1 VKRLS
6 YVVLGL
12 SITSSWGNGHATT
25 YRGLLKALAARGHRV
40 LFLERD
46 VEYYASNRDLPS
58 PPYATTELY
67 RDLPDLGRRFTAAV
81 KNADVVIVGSFVPE
95 GARVATWVLGTARGV
110 TAFYDIDTPVT
121 LAALEQGGA
130 PYLAP
135 ELVPRFD
142 LYLSFTGGP
151 TLDRLE
157 QRFRARRA
165 RPLYCSVDPEEH
177 RPIDGEA
184 GAARRW
190 DLGYLGTYD
199 EDRQRGLT
207 HLLLAPARRDGARRF
222 VVAGPQYPASIA
234 WPANVERLDHVA
246 PCDHRAFYG
255 AQRFTLNLTR
265 QRMLEAGFSPS
276 VRLFEAAACGVPVIS
291 DRWPGLAD
299 FFEPGREI
307 LVADRAE
314 DVRRILA
321 TTSEAERDA
330 VGARARARVLAEH
343 TGAHRAATLD
353 RYVREVAGHPGI
365 EEVSVSAPEIID
377 P

>member
-1 VKRLS
+1 MKRLS
-6 YVVLGL
+6 YVFLGL

-25 YRGLLKALAARGHRV
+25 YRGLLEALAARGHRI

-46 VEYYASNRDLPS
+46 LDHYAANRDLPK
-58 PPYATTELY
+58 PPYARTELY
-67 RDLPDLGRRFTAAV
+67 EDFSDLAGRFASAV
-81 KNADVVIVGSFVPE
+81 ASADVVIVGSFVPE
-95 GARVATWVLGTARGV
+95 GARVAAWVLATARGA

-142 LYLSFTGGP
+142 LYLSFTSGP
-151 TLDRLE
+151 TLERLE
-157 QRFRARRA
+157 RRFGARRA
-165 RPLYCSVDPEEH
+165 RALHCSVDPEVY
-177 RPIDGEA
+177 RPADIP
-184 GAARRW
+184 RRW

-207 HLLLAPARRDGARRF
+207 RLLLDPARRFHDGRF
-222 VVAGPQYPASIA
+222 IVAGPQYPASIA
-234 WPANVERLDHVA
+234 WPANVERTAHVA
-246 PCDHRAFYG
+246 PGDHRAFYG

-265 QRMLEAGFSPS
+265 RRMAEAGFSPS

-291 DRWPGLAD
+291 DSFPGLDA

-307 LVADRAE
+307 LVADTAK
-314 DVRRILA
+314 DVLRILA
-321 TTSEAERDA
+321 TTSEAERIA

-353 RYVREVAGHPGI
+353 RYVREIAGHPSI
-365 EEVSVSAPEIID
+365 EEVSAPAPEIID